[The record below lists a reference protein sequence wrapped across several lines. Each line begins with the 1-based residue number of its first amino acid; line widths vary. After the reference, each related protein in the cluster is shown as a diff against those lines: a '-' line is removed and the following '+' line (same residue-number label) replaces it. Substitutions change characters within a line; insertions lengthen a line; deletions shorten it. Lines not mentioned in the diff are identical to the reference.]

1 MVEPLSTRTAQDLMM
16 EPAVEE
22 AMLIDGI
29 MGGGLGFLVAT
40 PKAGKRWLVMDIS
53 VCVASGRPLWSHE
66 TQKGCVLHIPLED
79 TYERLKKR
87 LWLITDEVEGN
98 LHFAT
103 KAEGLGT
110 GLLDQIAMFHEE
122 HPDLALVVIDMLQMI
137 REAGRDYS
145 YSTDYRELSRLK
157 RFADDHGITVLLI
170 HHTRKMG
177 DSDVMNT
184 VSGTNGITGVADF
197 TWVLAK
203 PSRNSQEG
211 TLSIT
216 GRDIEQCEI
225 DLEFKNHRWCLV
237 SDRCAKDLAAASI
250 PTCVHEVVDFI
261 QANGSWEGR
270 TRELMREAGIDDV
283 SPAVCGKF
291 LAQHSKFL
299 ERNGVRYSKRHTSSG
314 TLVTLEIIKDDDGND
329 SNDGNS

>member
-1 MVEPLSTRTAQDLMM
+1 M

-22 AMLIDGI
+22 TMLIDGI

-40 PKAGKRWLVMDIS
+40 PKAGKSWLAMDIS
-53 VCVASGRPLWSHE
+53 VCVASGRPLWGHE

-122 HPDLALVVIDMLQMI
+122 HPDLALVVIDTLQMI

-216 GRDIEQCEI
+216 GRDIGQREI

-237 SDRCAKDLAAASI
+237 SDRCAKDLAAASV
-250 PTCVHEVVDFI
+250 PTCVHKVVGFI
-261 QANGSWEGR
+261 QANGSWG
-270 TRELMREAGIDDV
+270 AGPG
-283 SPAVCGKF
+283 S
-291 LAQHSKFL
+291 
-299 ERNGVRYSKRHTSSG
+299 
-314 TLVTLEIIKDDDGND
+314 
-329 SNDGNS
+329 